1 MTFLLVAL
9 PGFDV
14 TLSTPVK
21 DPKPADLIN
30 VMSVLSQTAA
40 TRRLMPIAKPVERL
54 LSFDR
59 INSGYREVL
68 SLWEEEGS
76 FFKACL
82 RVVGATYQVSNED
95 LDRFPQKGPVL
106 VVSNHPFGALDGII
120 LGAILEEVRPDFRL
134 LGNFLL
140 QQVEPL
146 KSWIIPVSPFDSAR
160 NSSDNSRGL
169 RACLGWLKEG
179 GVLATFPA
187 GEVAH
192 FNFRQRSVRDPEWS
206 KHAISLARRGGAV
219 IVPFF
224 VHGRNSL
231 VFQSLGK
238 LHPLLRTAMLG
249 RELANKAGH
258 EIPVAIGKPIP
269 SAKLDRLNN
278 DLERTR
284 YVRMRTEILANR
296 VSEPETGR
304 SLIPAK
310 PPKMEPI
317 IDPIDPEVLA
327 EEIAGLPSENR
338 IYDYKHFALYFC
350 RSAEIPNVLREIGR
364 LREVTFRQEGEGSG
378 KSCDLDQFDQHYRH
392 LFLWDSQA
400 NKIAGSYRCGMTDEI
415 IPKYGKRGLYTSTLF
430 HLSDEFIDALTPGL
444 ELGRSFVAP
453 DYQRTQQTLTLL
465 WRGVGVI
472 PCREPKYYRLFG
484 PVSISNT
491 YSKASKALITKYL
504 REGRDEDLNLAA
516 RVRPRRP
523 FRHRR
528 RILGLEGKEVSG
540 LLNGVEDVSAL
551 ISEIEIDRKGIPV
564 LLKHYLRMHTTL
576 MSFNVD
582 REFSNC
588 LDGLIITDLKK
599 SDRKFL
605 SRFFSEEGLDA
616 IAAYQP

>member
-1 MTFLLVAL
+1 MN
-9 PGFDV
+9 
-14 TLSTPVK
+14 
-21 DPKPADLIN
+21 KPQSVGDLID
-30 VMSVLSQTAA
+30 VHAVLAQTAA
-40 TRRLMPIAKPVERL
+40 TRRLLPIAGPVEKL
-54 LSFDR
+54 LGFDR
-59 INSGYREVL
+59 INEGYREVL
-68 SLWEEEGS
+68 KLWKEEGS

-82 RVVGATYQVSNED
+82 RVVGATYRVRNED
-95 LDRFPQKGPVL
+95 LDRFPQEGPVV
-106 VVSNHPFGALDGII
+106 VVSNHPFGALDGMI
-120 LGAILEEVRPDFRL
+120 LGAILEEIRPDFRL

-140 QQVEPL
+140 EQMEPMRPWL
-146 KSWIIPVSPFDSAR
+146 ISVSPFDSAR
-160 NSSDNSRGL
+160 HSSENSRGL

-179 GVLATFPA
+179 GVLATFPS

-206 KHAISLARRGGAV
+206 RHAISLARRSGAV

-249 RELANKAGH
+249 RELANKSGR
-258 EIPVAIGKPIP
+258 EVPVAIGKPILP
-269 SAKLDRLNN
+269 SQLDRLEN
-278 DLERTR
+278 DAERTR

-296 VSEPETGR
+296 SRDPETSR

-310 PPKMEPI
+310 PPEMEPV
-317 IDPIDPEVLA
+317 IDPVDPALLSEEVA
-327 EEIAGLPSENR
+327 QLPAENR
-338 IYDYKHFALYFC
+338 IYGYKHFSLYFC
-350 RSAEIPNVLREIGR
+350 RSEEIPHTLREIGR
-364 LREVTFRQEGEGSG
+364 LREITFRQEGEGSG
-378 KSCDLDQFDQHYRH
+378 KSCDLDRFDQHYRH
-392 LFLWDSQA
+392 LFLWDSTKQ
-400 NKIAGSYRCGMTDEI
+400 KVAGSYRVGMTDEI
-415 IPKYGKRGLYTSTLF
+415 IPKFGKRGLYTSTLF

-453 DYQRTQQTLTLL
+453 DYQRNQQTLTLL

-491 YSKASKALITKYL
+491 YSMASKALITRYL
-504 REGRDEDLNLAA
+504 REGRDEDLALAA

-551 ISEIEIDRKGIPV
+551 ISEIETDRKGIPV

-576 MSFNVD
+576 LSFNVD